1 MKTRVIAI
9 LAVLGLVV
17 SACDKASEI
26 NYAKGEYPSDASY
39 GDAPAGDY
47 GEDSGNGQGGS
58 FDGEA
63 GVITAAE
70 WNDLQHWDF
79 WGGLMSGNFSN
90 MNTYWGLNTSK
101 RIAVRTVDGQGNP
114 VKNIPVKLMDD
125 EKCYWQAVTDNRGEA
140 NLWLAVTNIQDPVS
154 VSNCHVVVNGVKR
167 AETPEIWAWDVTEPV
182 VNEYVVDQNQS
193 ISNNVDIAFI
203 VDATGSM
210 GDEINF
216 LKSDLKL
223 ILTKVSLLETQ
234 RTIFTGTVFYRDAD
248 GDEYLTKFSPFTT
261 DINSTVDYI
270 GLQKADG
277 GGDTPEA
284 VHTAL
289 EVALTNLQ
297 WHTSAYSKMA
307 FLILDAPAHVNH
319 VGVIASLQNS
329 VAEFATRGIK
339 LIPVFCSSHEKECE
353 FMCRQFAILTG
364 GTYVFLTNDS
374 GVGGD
379 HIEATVGEY
388 QVESLQ
394 GLIVRLITKYIE

>member
-1 MKTRVIAI
+1 MKTRILAI
-9 LAVLGLVV
+9 LAVLGLVAL
-17 SACDKASEI
+17 ACSKPSDI
-26 NYAKGEYPSDASY
+26 NYEKGDYSYAAPSDAY
-39 GDAPAGDY
+39 PAGDY
-47 GEDSGNGQGGS
+47 DGDSGNGQGGS

-70 WNDLQHWDF
+70 WNDLLHWDF
-79 WGGLMSGNFSN
+79 WGKVMTGEYSK

-101 RIAVRTVDGQGNP
+101 RIAVRTVDSQGNP
-114 VKNIPVKLMDD
+114 VNGLPVKLISGD
-125 EKCYWQAVTDNRGEA
+125 KCHWQAVTDNKGEA
-140 NLWLAVTNIQDPVS
+140 NLWLAVTDVQDQVTA
-154 VSNCHVVVNGVKR
+154 SNCHVVINGVDR
-167 AETPEIWAWDVTEPV
+167 SGVPEVWAWDATEPV
-182 VNEYVVDQNQS
+182 VNEYVVDANQS
-193 ISNNVDIAFI
+193 LGNNVDIAFI

-210 GDEINF
+210 GDEIAF

-223 ILTKVSLLETQ
+223 ILTKVSLMETQ

-248 GDEYLTKFSPFTT
+248 GDAYLTKYSPFTT

-270 GLQKADG
+270 GEQYADG
-277 GGDTPEA
+277 GGDIPEA

-289 EVALTNLQ
+289 EVALTSLQ
-297 WHTSAYSKMA
+297 WHGTAYSKMA
-307 FLILDAPAHVNH
+307 FLILDAPAHVDH

-329 VAEFATRGIK
+329 VAEFAARGIK
-339 LIPVFCSSHEKECE
+339 LIPVFCSSGEKECE

-364 GTYVFLTNDS
+364 GTYVFLTDDS